1 MKAVSAM
8 KPLSVVI
15 FQSDRECTEL
25 LVKSLHTHFRM
36 VNVARDLEDL
46 KRSIPQHRADA
57 AIVDLE
63 FAGLD
68 DVQSL
73 HREFPAISIVCTHR
87 LADEQMW
94 TSALAAGAADCCSS
108 GDVRAIVLAA
118 THTPHLP
125 HSHAA

>member
-1 MKAVSAM
+1 MKAACAM
-8 KPLSVVI
+8 KPLSVVV
-15 FQSDRECTEL
+15 FQSDRQCAES
-25 LVKSLHTHFRM
+25 LVKSLYTHFRM
-36 VNVARDLEDL
+36 VNVACDLEDL
-46 KRSIPQHRADA
+46 KRSIPQHSADA

-63 FAGLD
+63 LTGFD
-68 DVQSL
+68 DVQRL

-87 LADEQMW
+87 LADERMW

-108 GDVRAIVLAA
+108 WDVRAIVLAA

>member
-1 MKAVSAM
+1 MKAACAM
-8 KPLSVVI
+8 KPLSVVV
-15 FQSDRECTEL
+15 FQNDRKCAESL
-25 LVKSLHTHFRM
+25 IKSLHTHFRV

-46 KRSIPQHRADA
+46 KRSIPQHSADA

-73 HREFPAISIVCTHR
+73 HQEFPAISIVCTHR

-94 TSALAAGAADCCSS
+94 SSALAAGAADCCSS
-108 GDVRAIVLAA
+108 WDVRAIVLAA
-118 THTPHLP
+118 SHTPHLP